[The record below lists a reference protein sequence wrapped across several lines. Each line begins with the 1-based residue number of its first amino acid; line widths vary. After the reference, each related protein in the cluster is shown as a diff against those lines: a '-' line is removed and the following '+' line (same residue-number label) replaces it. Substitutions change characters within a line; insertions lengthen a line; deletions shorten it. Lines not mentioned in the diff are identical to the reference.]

1 MVDIPEHLL
10 LRSAE
15 ARAKALGISVDQALA
30 EMKGESEPTVVS
42 KDPEV
47 KVIEEAPAP
56 AVEAPAPAAEEA
68 PAPAAEEAPAPAA
81 EEAPAPAAAAVKTDA
96 PDEVDFAPEVK
107 VTQRLLTVVKAKP
120 IQKPVAEPVDKV
132 NTWPHLMLPEFVAL
146 TAMTA
151 FLIFLSAII
160 IFFTL
165 EKLTQHLHT
174 KVIILTLLLSTQG
187 YYFMYDL
194 EKIIINRLQF
204 TLESKDSV
212 YNYHPKEYSIN
223 ELQQK
228 NISMLNLLSDK
239 IDSSSK
245 ILSSAYAGIPLKKLN
260 LQFNQVKII
269 YSEITKSDILWLVS
283 SQGSKNY
290 LLLNKENSKEVL
302 KNFSQMLIPLGLEMK
317 IIAQN
322 NCCLLIKTKDN

>member
-15 ARAKALGISVDQALA
+15 ARAKALGISVEQALA

-56 AVEAPAPAAEEA
+56 AAEAPAPAAEA

-146 TAMTA
+146 MAMTA
-151 FLIFLSAII
+151 FLIFLSAILQAPL
-160 IFFTL
+160 L
-165 EKLTQHLHT
+165 EEANPNVTPNPAKAPWYFLGLQE
-174 KVIILTLLLSTQG
+174 LLSYWDPQ
-187 YYFMYDL
+187 
-194 EKIIINRLQF
+194 I
-204 TLESKDSV
+204 
-212 YNYHPKEYSIN
+212 
-223 ELQQK
+223 
-228 NISMLNLLSDK
+228 
-239 IDSSSK
+239 
-245 ILSSAYAGIPLKKLN
+245 AGVMIPLVLGVGLFMAFPYIDRNPETHPSKRKFAIMFYTFFLAGAGV
-260 LQFNQVKII
+260 LTII
-269 YSEITKSDILWLVS
+269 GVLFRGPGWNWTYPWIDGIWFDD
-283 SQGSKNY
+283 
-290 LLLNKENSKEVL
+290 LLDWIHFE
-302 KNFSQMLIPLGLEMK
+302 
-317 IIAQN
+317 
-322 NCCLLIKTKDN
+322 